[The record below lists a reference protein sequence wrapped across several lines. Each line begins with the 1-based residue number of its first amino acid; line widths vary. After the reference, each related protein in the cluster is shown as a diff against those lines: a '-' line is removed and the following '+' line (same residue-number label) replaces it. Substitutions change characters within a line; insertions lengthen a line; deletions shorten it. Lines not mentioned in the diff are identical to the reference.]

1 MQIPFSTRLRY
12 LAAKT
17 FGTFSRPQRAG
28 AALFGPERRDA
39 LGTLYR
45 PFRVFSADGLALA
58 GRDYASAA
66 PARPPLL
73 CLPGLSRNV
82 RDFEPVARHFVDRG
96 GRVVAIDLRGRGAS
110 DWDDDASHYN
120 PIVEAQDVLAM
131 LDALALPKPMVI
143 GTSRGGIVAM
153 LVASLRP
160 NPFAGVVLNDIGPV
174 VELDGLLKIK
184 SYLGRVEPPTD
195 WAGAADWVAAL
206 SASTFPKLDR
216 RAHER
221 LARRFF
227 RDVGGRPVADYDPKL
242 AAGMEYVTPLTPIP
256 QLWPQFA
263 ALAAV
268 PVLVLRGAHSDIL
281 TPETVARMAKA
292 HPGLKT
298 HEVADE
304 GHAPLLEDAAT
315 LAVLTAF
322 HDACGDA
329 ETPSG

>member
-17 FGTFSRPQRAG
+17 FGTLARPQRSG

-39 LGTLYR
+39 LGTSFR

-58 GRDYASAA
+58 GRDYGNGA

-73 CLPGLSRNV
+73 CLPGLSRNS

-96 GRVVAIDLRGRGAS
+96 VRVVTVDLRGRGAS
-110 DWDDDASHYN
+110 DWDEDPTHYN
-120 PIVEAQDVLAM
+120 PIVEAEDVLAV
-131 LDALALPKPMVI
+131 LDALSLPRPMVI

-153 LVASLRP
+153 LIASLRA

-184 SYLGRVEPPTD
+184 SYLGRTEAPRD

-206 SASTFPKLDR
+206 AAPTFPKLDR

-242 AAGMEYVTPLTPIP
+242 ATGMEYVTPLTPIP

-263 ALAAV
+263 ALAAT
-268 PVLVLRGAHSDIL
+268 PVLVLRGVNSDIL
-281 TPETVARMAKA
+281 APETVRLMGQA
-292 HPGLKT
+292 HPGLRS

-304 GHAPLLEDAAT
+304 GHAPLLEDAET
-315 LAVLTAF
+315 LGVLTSF
-322 HDACGDA
+322 HESCGGD
-329 ETPSG
+329 G